1 MLVFLWSA
9 FLRIYL
15 VSTFS
20 LAFLINLFSLL
31 TTKKN
36 IAITQNLY
44 YNLKPRTTKPKG
56 GCFNLSKSI
65 VKAFLSSGFCKTALA
80 PGLEA

>member
-20 LAFLINLFSLL
+20 LAFILYSFSLL
-31 TTKKN
+31 STIKN
-36 IAITQNLY
+36 IAITQNVL
-44 YNLKPRTTKPKG
+44 LVFT
-56 GCFNLSKSI
+56 
-65 VKAFLSSGFCKTALA
+65 
-80 PGLEA
+80 